1 MKVRKIVA
9 AMAAMSMLAAFSAQ
23 TASAAGAVTL
33 AAEKVNVEAGSDFE
47 LKINIGGL
55 PDTGLSVL
63 EFAVKYDSSKIT
75 INSIDAGTAAS
86 TGVDAAEVLEG
97 ATAFSVQSPAAGTY
111 TVTYST
117 GKSDKQYC
125 ISKEGDFAV
134 IKGTVPAGTAAG
146 EYAVELVAID
156 RETTQGSGTKNT
168 EIVAGYIDANDVGTK
183 YEVTATAGA
192 VIVGDGETDPTPS
205 QGGDVLYG
213 DCDVDGDV
221 DIMDVIAINKAI
233 LGSASL
239 SDQGKTNADVD
250 LNQAIDTTDA
260 LNILKNVV
268 KLIELPVKS

>member
-23 TASAAGAVTL
+23 TVSAAGAVTL

-75 INSIDAGTAAS
+75 IDSIDAGTAAS

-134 IKGTVPAGTAAG
+134 IKGSVPAGTAAG

-192 VIVGDGETDPTPS
+192 VIVGTGETDPTP
-205 QGGDVLYG
+205 GGDVLYG

-233 LGSASL
+233 LGSATL
-239 SDQGKTNADVD
+239 SPQGKINADVD
-250 LNQAIDTTDA
+250 LNQVIDTTDA

-268 KLIELPVKS
+268 KLVELPVKS

>member
-134 IKGTVPAGTAAG
+134 IKGKVPAGTAAG
-146 EYAVELVAID
+146 EYAIELVAID

-183 YEVTATAGA
+183 YDVTATAGA
-192 VIVGDGETDPTPS
+192 VIVGDGQTDPTPT

-221 DIMDVIAINKAI
+221 DIMDVIMINKAI
-233 LGSASL
+233 LGSATL

-250 LNQAIDTTDA
+250 LNKAIDTTDA

-268 KLIELPVKS
+268 KLVELPVKS